1 MDNRE
6 KTIGE
11 LESGRQEVLDSL
23 NLLLEDLGET
33 LMARAGKAGPG
44 KADRAEYRRLL
55 GEMDAAAGQAAKIDA
70 DTARLKEL
78 EESIR
83 RTEEDTAAVKKELS
97 ASYRRLGEAVL
108 EGDAGAGA
116 DADPGAPFRPQRDI
130 LVPKIRSLEERL
142 SELGGRTGAN
152 VFTWIGKG
160 AQTMVIRGFLARTR
174 ESLDRLYEQAGERF
188 ARPEDA
194 ALFAGGEPADLIA
207 GAAGLRDRA
216 EELAEKAAALKADRR
231 KTADALGADGGAARR
246 KDALEKR
253 IAALGEE
260 LRALYRNAGEAAEK
274 GAGKKSRGPLFS
286 PEDRLALD
294 RIGAKRKTLEDYGK
308 RIRKIR
314 VSMAVDEKKAEIE
327 KLEQSIAEQRAR
339 IASAEQ
345 AIAELSGRIAEA
357 EDDIKK
363 MKENSREHHGGEA

>member
-1 MDNRE
+1 MDDRI

-33 LMARAGKAGPG
+33 LMGRAGEDRGTPG

-55 GEMDAAAGQAAKIDA
+55 EETDDAAGQAAKIEA
-70 DTARLKEL
+70 DTAHLGEL

-108 EGDAGAGA
+108 EGETYTNLS
-116 DADPGAPFRPQRDI
+116 APFQAQQEM

-142 SELGGRTGAN
+142 SELGSRTGAN

-188 ARPEDA
+188 SRPEEA
-194 ALFAGGEPADLIA
+194 ALLAGGEPAALVA
-207 GAAGLRDRA
+207 GAAALKGRA
-216 EELAEKAAALKADRR
+216 EGLAEQAAALKAERR
-231 KTADALGADGGAARR
+231 KTADALGADGGAVKR

-253 IAALGEE
+253 IAALKGE
-260 LRALYRNAGEAAEK
+260 LRVLYRRIGEAAEK
-274 GAGKKSRGPLFS
+274 GAGKKNYGPLLS
-286 PEDRLALD
+286 PEDRLILD
-294 RIGAKRKTLEDYGK
+294 RIGAKRKTLGDYEK
-308 RIRKIR
+308 KIQKIR
-314 VSMAVDEKKAEIE
+314 VSIAIDEKKAEIE
-327 KLEQSIAEQRAR
+327 RLEKAIEEQRAR
-339 IASAEQ
+339 IAAAEKT
-345 AIAELSGRIAEA
+345 IAKLSEHIAEA
-357 EDDIKK
+357 EDHIKK
-363 MKENSREHHGGEA
+363 LKGNAREHHDGKE